1 MHACLLQDSV
11 SLDSAKITKQVSYP
25 HVNAIQESDC
35 IDLEF
40 DESNVQQLWT
50 EEFPSHREFRY
61 AHPQSS
67 LEFIIKVSRMGGK
80 TVVMGVAMG
89 DDKTTSFDFKTE
101 DFTSA
106 SFFPWN
112 KDEGQDIVRGFIG
125 ENRLKDLAGLFKIN
139 ILQKLIPGL
148 SKSGY
153 SEEQITT
160 TENPPSLEPYI
171 VLLFFSANM

>member
-1 MHACLLQDSV
+1 MHVCLPQDSV
-11 SLDSAKITKQVSYP
+11 SLDSAKITEQVSP
-25 HVNAIQESDC
+25 PKPCSRPDW

-40 DESNVQQLWT
+40 DESNVQQIWT
-50 EEFPSHREFRY
+50 EESPSHREFRY
-61 AHPQSS
+61 AHSQSS
-67 LEFIIKVSRMGGK
+67 LEFIIKLSRMGGK
-80 TVVMGVAMG
+80 TVIMGVALG

-112 KDEGQDIVRGFIG
+112 KDKGQDIVGGFIG
-125 ENRLKDLAGLFKIN
+125 ENRLRDLAQLFKIN

-148 SKSGY
+148 SKPGY

-160 TENPPSLEPYI
+160 TTGASATETYISL
-171 VLLFFSANM
+171 VFSFNM